1 MVAQQPLF
9 ITHNSTI
16 NMIKISTR
24 IVFLLPKIVIKIPVD
39 KRGYLQG
46 KNESALYNKY
56 KNTKLLGELISEF
69 CGIVIMK
76 RYKPLGSK
84 LDLNIV
90 MDIKNEIVELDIENC
105 DLYNPDNW
113 GEGHILIDYGINEHI
128 SKLY

>member
-76 RYKPLGSK
+76 RYKLLGSK

-113 GEGHILIDYGINEHI
+113 GEGHILID
-128 SKLY
+128 